1 MFNLIKMDL
10 YRLLR
15 SISTWVMLFFT
26 VAAAL
31 FTVLMTKIDISEMEK
46 KAAEETR
53 VEEVAEEEDPYVFG
67 VFVEANEEWLE
78 GKIRFSDLLGRQI
91 SSGLFLVLLT
101 VFVSVFVHAEQKN
114 GYLKNIAGQ
123 LSNRWVLAF
132 SKLAALM
139 VWVLCMFFT
148 LTVTMAAAGK
158 LCFGRALVLDSFGK
172 LFTVL
177 GGQYVLHMAFA
188 ALLLFLCT
196 LLNSAAFSITVGLF
210 LSFRGT
216 AMLYFA
222 ADRVMKAVFGIQEF
236 GSGRYAVEINVMNY
250 AFAAGR
256 EEILRMMF
264 SAGVLLAAA
273 VCLTAVV
280 LQKRDVR

>member
-10 YRLLR
+10 YRLFR
-15 SISTWVMLFFT
+15 SSSTWVMLFFT
-26 VAAAL
+26 VAATI
-31 FTVLMTKIDISEMEK
+31 FSVVMTKTDISEMKK

-53 VEEVAEEEDPYVFG
+53 VEKTADTDSYTFG
-67 VFVEANEEWLE
+67 VFIESNEEWLE

-91 SSGLFLVLLT
+91 SSGLFMVLLT
-101 VFVSVFVHAEQKN
+101 IFVSVFVHAEQKN

-123 LSNRWVLAF
+123 LSNRWLLAF

-158 LCFGRALVLDSFGK
+158 LCFGRELVMDSFGK
-172 LFTVL
+172 LFAVL

-196 LLNSAAFSITVGLF
+196 LSNSAALSITVGLF
-210 LSFRGT
+210 ISFRGT

-222 ADRVMKAVFGIQEF
+222 ADRVMKAVFGIQAF
-236 GSGRYAVEINVMNY
+236 DSGRYAVEVNIMNY

-256 EEILRMMF
+256 EEIFRMMF
-264 SAGVLLAAA
+264 SAGVLFAAA